1 MTAQELID
9 RAVEILEAAPAI
21 DHWQKDRE
29 RIEAE
34 ELLDILIGTDWR
46 AGDEIIDPSVGRRF
60 RRLVARRAT
69 GEPVPYIRGTVEFRG
84 LRLMAR
90 PGVFVPR
97 ESSEFLA
104 EQAVRRLRRRRTPV
118 AVDLATGSGPVAL
131 SIANEVKGA
140 EVYGT
145 DLSKEAIGLAR
156 RNARKLGLDVR
167 FLLGDLFGA
176 LPRRIAGRVDVLT
189 FHPPYVGR
197 RELRDLPEEVL
208 KFEPVMSLTDHSPKG
223 MGLIE
228 RGASES
234 WDWLRPGGW
243 LLVEVSS
250 DRSRSVATI
259 LRRAGYSSV
268 RSTKGDLG
276 VTRVLTA
283 RAGPRIASRRT

>member
-1 MTAQELID
+1 VTAQELID
-9 RAVEILEAAPAI
+9 RAVEVLEAAPAI

-34 ELLDILIGTDWR
+34 ELLDVLIGTDWK
-46 AGDEIIDPSVGRRF
+46 ASDEIDPGVGRRF
-60 RRLVARRAT
+60 RRLVTRRAT
-69 GEPVPYIRGTVEFRG
+69 GEPVPYIRGTVDFRG
-84 LRLMAR
+84 LSLIAR

-104 EQAVRRLRRRRTPV
+104 EQAVRRLRRRRGPV

-131 SIANEVKGA
+131 SIAHEVKGA

-145 DLSKEAIGLAR
+145 DLSRDAISLAR
-156 RNARKLGLDVR
+156 KNASKLELDVH
-167 FLLGDLFGA
+167 FLAGDMFGA
-176 LPRRIAGRVDVLT
+176 LPAAIAGRVDVIT
-189 FHPPYVGR
+189 FHPPYVGK

-228 RGASES
+228 RGARES

-250 DRSRSVATI
+250 DRSRQVATI
-259 LRRAGYSSV
+259 LRRAGYSDV
-268 RSTKGDLG
+268 RSTKSDLE

-283 RAGPRIASRRT
+283 RT

>member
-34 ELLDILIGTDWR
+34 ELLTHLV
-46 AGDEIIDPSVGRRF
+46 GDEWAATDEIPPAVRRRF
-60 RRLVARRAT
+60 ERLIARRAT
-69 GEPVPYIRGTVEFRG
+69 GEPVPYIKGQVEFRG
-84 LRLMAR
+84 LRLVAR

-97 ESSEFLA
+97 DSSEELA
-104 EQAVRRLRRRRTPV
+104 ERAVRRLRRRRGPI

-131 SIANEVKGA
+131 AMANEVKVA

-145 DLSKEAIGLAR
+145 DLSEEAIRLAR
-156 RNARKLGLDVR
+156 KNARRLGLSVR
-167 FLLGDLFGA
+167 FLQGDLFGA
-176 LPRRIAGRVDVLT
+176 LPRGIAGRVDVITL
-189 FHPPYVGR
+189 HPPYVGR
-197 RELRDLPEEVL
+197 RELRELPEEVV

-228 RGASES
+228 RAAADAR
-234 WDWLRPGGW
+234 DWLKPGGW
-243 LLVEVSS
+243 LLIEVSP

-259 LRRAGYSSV
+259 LRRAGYREV
-268 RSTKGDLG
+268 RSTKGGLE

-283 RAGPRIASRRT
+283 RA